1 MRRTP
6 KIDQS
11 APRIGVIGLLV
22 APQSAKA
29 FVTPLTAE
37 LAPEWIVAPNLPFS
51 ATELQIALQKVL
63 ECSPLPELLPDFF
76 AFRIIDRLG
85 QKSYGQSMTV
95 SGLMAI
101 LDASTDFRC
110 PLLSAA
116 VSLVQPAEDNGLRP
130 VAYVTQ
136 KLLAF
141 ARELGSGTLLVR
153 SRNCPEAG
161 AFDHLF
167 SVVWLVDSWE
177 ELSQQFEQHGLLA
190 GFHQQSELDR
200 HKLRIAIERLSV
212 LCTKHARFQEA
223 LLLAEK
229 INIHPIGKDVTSDDR
244 MQIRQWI
251 IDLYRHLGRYRE
263 ACEHS
268 RAQYKRLRTES
279 IGSSYDQQALAAAV
293 YAASLYDLHRFSH
306 LVRVLTPWFLRLQQN
321 PFLVA
326 PLTRV
331 AVFNT
336 LARAQVAM
344 EATGW
349 EALYESSLAILSTVD
364 PFDRART
371 YNYLL
376 HGLLRAGRLDEA
388 KRVESTIIGLP
399 SMSKFSKWMLG
410 FLRADLA
417 RRKSTMWSDSELD
430 NESHSNDVTG
440 HALGFYLQATAR
452 QTGRSRPDA
461 TQRFQRAQ
469 ALFLRD
475 VCPRDTHNILL
486 FLADCIG
493 LALAAQNNDCT
504 SWQDGAGSLAKYI
517 MRQSTAGFSEHYRP
531 VLPTPESAPSIAAAE
546 ALLHRVPYL

>member
-1 MRRTP
+1 MASQP
-6 KIDQS
+6 
-11 APRIGVIGLLV
+11 PRIGVIGLL
-22 APQSAKA
+22 ADAQSAKA

-51 ATELQIALQKVL
+51 VTELQIVLQKVL
-63 ECSPLPELLPDFF
+63 ECGPLPELLPEFF

-95 SGLMAI
+95 SGLIAI

-116 VSLVQPAEDNGLRP
+116 VSIVQPADDNGLRP
-130 VAYVTQ
+130 VAHVAQ
-136 KLLAF
+136 KLQAF
-141 ARELGSGTLLVR
+141 AREFGRGSLLVR
-153 SRNCPEAG
+153 SRNCPEAE

-167 SVVWLVDSWE
+167 GFVWLVDSWA

-190 GFHQQSELDR
+190 GFHLRSELDR
-200 HKLRIAIERLSV
+200 HKLRVAIERLSV

-223 LLLAEK
+223 LTLAEK
-229 INIHPIGKDVTSDDR
+229 LNNHPVGPDVTADDR
-244 MQIRQWI
+244 KQIRQWI

-268 RAQYKRLRTES
+268 RAQYKRLRAE
-279 IGSSYDQQALAAAV
+279 GVDSSYDQQALAAAV
-293 YAASLYDLHRFSH
+293 YAASLYDLHSFSQ
-306 LVRVLTPWFLRLQQN
+306 VERVLAPWCRQLQRK
-321 PFLVA
+321 PLLVG

-344 EATGW
+344 TVMGW
-349 EALYESSLAILSTVD
+349 EGHYETSLAILSEVD

-376 HGLLRAGRLDEA
+376 HGLLKAERLNDAETVI
-388 KRVESTIIGLP
+388 RTVLSLP
-399 SMSKFSKWMLG
+399 SLSKFSKWMLG
-410 FLRADLA
+410 FFRADLA

-430 NESHSNDVTG
+430 SESQANEVAG

-452 QTGRSRPDA
+452 QLGRSLDDA
-461 TQRFQRAQ
+461 TQRMELARV
-469 ALFLRD
+469 LFLRD
-475 VCPRDTHNILL
+475 VCQGDTANILL
-486 FLADCIG
+486 FLAGCIS
-493 LALAAQNNDCT
+493 LAIAALNNDYKVW
-504 SWQDGAGSLAKYI
+504 SEAVGSLAEYVE
-517 MRQSTAGFSEHYRP
+517 RQTTGGFKRYYRP
-531 VLPTPESAPSIAAAE
+531 VLPKPESTPSIAAAE
-546 ALLHRVPYL
+546 TLLHRVPYL

>member
-1 MRRTP
+1 MASQP
-6 KIDQS
+6 
-11 APRIGVIGLLV
+11 PRIGVIGLL
-22 APQSAKA
+22 ADPQSAKA

-51 ATELQIALQKVL
+51 VTELQIVLQKVL
-63 ECSPLPELLPDFF
+63 ECGPLPELLPEFF

-116 VSLVQPAEDNGLRP
+116 VSIVQPADDNGLRP
-130 VAYVTQ
+130 VAHVAQ
-136 KLLAF
+136 KLQAF
-141 ARELGSGTLLVR
+141 AREFGRGSLLVR
-153 SRNCPEAG
+153 SRNCPEAE

-167 SVVWLVDSWE
+167 GFVWLVDSWA

-190 GFHQQSELDR
+190 GFHQLSELDR
-200 HKLRIAIERLSV
+200 HKLRVAIERLSV

-223 LLLAEK
+223 LTLAEK
-229 INIHPIGKDVTSDDR
+229 LNNHPVGGDVTTDDR
-244 MQIRQWI
+244 KQIRQWI

-268 RAQYKRLRTES
+268 RGQYRRLLS
-279 IGSSYDQQALAAAV
+279 KGVDSSYDQQAMAAAV
-293 YAASLYDLHRFSH
+293 YAASLYDLHSFSQ
-306 LVRVLTPWFLRLQQN
+306 VERVLAPWCRQLQRK
-321 PFLVA
+321 PLLVG

-344 EATGW
+344 AVMGW
-349 EALYESSLAILSTVD
+349 ESHYETSLAILSEVD

-376 HGLLRAGRLDEA
+376 HGLLRAERLNDAET
-388 KRVESTIIGLP
+388 VISIVLSLP
-399 SMSKFSKWMLG
+399 SLSKFSKWMLG
-410 FLRADLA
+410 FFRADLA
-417 RRKSTMWSDSELD
+417 RRKATMWSDSELD
-430 NESHSNDVTG
+430 RESQGNEVAG

-452 QTGRSRPDA
+452 QPGRHLDDA
-461 TQRFQRAQ
+461 TQRMKLARV
-469 ALFLRD
+469 LFLRD
-475 VCPRDTHNILL
+475 VCQGDTANILL
-486 FLADCIG
+486 FLAGCIS
-493 LALAAQNNDCT
+493 LAIAALNNDYKV
-504 SWQDGAGSLAKYI
+504 WREAVGSLAEYVE
-517 MRQSTAGFSEHYRP
+517 RQTTGGFRRYYRP
-531 VLPTPESAPSIAAAE
+531 VLPKPESTPSIAVAE
-546 ALLHRVPYL
+546 TLLHRVPYL